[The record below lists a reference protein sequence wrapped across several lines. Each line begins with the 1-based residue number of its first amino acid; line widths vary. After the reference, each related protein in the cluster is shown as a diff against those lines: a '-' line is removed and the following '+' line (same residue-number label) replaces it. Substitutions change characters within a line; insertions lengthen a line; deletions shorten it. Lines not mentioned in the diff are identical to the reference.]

1 MYSSLALDFLMIK
14 ITIPPRNKTGFADKK
29 SRLLLTKKQ
38 TACGH
43 TTDEKKRMKKKG
55 DFGKQPWFF
64 VGFSWKNHRSF
75 FKSPSLLHFYYARKT
90 KGCQWFFSDS
100 NKSGTGELRE
110 RASGA
115 TWQVYAKIWTPLFF
129 AFFSASVKAGSR
141 TVWGANPLAQ
151 AVWMRNK
158 TAAS

>member
-64 VGFSWKNHRSF
+64 VGFSWKNHRPF
-75 FKSPSLLHFYYARKT
+75 FQVTFSSSPLLCKKNQRLSMV
-90 KGCQWFFSDS
+90 FFQFQQKW
-100 NKSGTGELRE
+100 NGGVEGEGVGGNM
-110 RASGA
+110 AS
-115 TWQVYAKIWTPLFF
+115 IC
-129 AFFSASVKAGSR
+129 
-141 TVWGANPLAQ
+141 
-151 AVWMRNK
+151 
-158 TAAS
+158 